1 MTGREG
7 CLNAIQSVLW
17 TQQLHYNT
25 AAQFIQPQSDKG
37 IFWSIMLESRSHM
50 SPNVC
55 RTKTVLFLN
64 RKYLLYNGEYMKH
77 CPLCRSLLG
86 QGLCFTGYKCLPIIL
101 ILDQTTQ
108 PAHSQPLLF
117 VHWVVSD
124 MGAQHKLL
132 HSSVLQSSGL
142 CSRRDQQCINP
153 LTFLFMSRLCQPRLR
168 LNIEKENL
176 MIDFDSSV

>member
-1 MTGREG
+1 MPSNQSCG
-7 CLNAIQSVLW
+7 LNNCII
-17 TQQLHYNT
+17 TP
-25 AAQFIQPQSDKG
+25 AQFIHQPQSDKG

-55 RTKTVLFLN
+55 CTKTVLFLN
-64 RKYLLYNGEYMKH
+64 RKYLYCDGEYMKH

-117 VHWVVSD
+117 VYWVVSD
-124 MGAQHKLL
+124 MAEHTMGYIEAWQSGGLVCNNSRPIVHQPFLSC
-132 HSSVLQSSGL
+132 HAFVNPSSG
-142 CSRRDQQCINP
+142 
-153 LTFLFMSRLCQPRLR
+153 
-168 LNIEKENL
+168 
-176 MIDFDSSV
+176 